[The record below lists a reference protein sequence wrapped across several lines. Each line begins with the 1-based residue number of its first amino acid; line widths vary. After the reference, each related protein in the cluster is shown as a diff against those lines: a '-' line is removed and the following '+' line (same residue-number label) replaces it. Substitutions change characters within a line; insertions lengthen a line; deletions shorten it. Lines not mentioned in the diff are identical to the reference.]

1 MRERQSYWPTIP
13 MHHKGHHLCRAH
25 QDCFHHQGQERE
37 VLVQELHVA
46 LSCTTSGSKQIG
58 RVGIDQKEEELEEE

>member
-1 MRERQSYWPTIP
+1 VPIILADHSYAPQRP
-13 MHHKGHHLCRAH
+13 SFCKAH

-58 RVGIDQKEEELEEE
+58 RVNIDQKEEELEEE